1 MKQLVIGLCGRKRV
15 GKDSIA
21 NHLADTYGFTQTSFA
36 APIKAGLVAMLKDY
50 SYVTPDIFERADLK
64 EKPIPCLG
72 DGTITPR
79 HLMVTLGTEWG
90 RDQVANDLWTR
101 GLLLRL
107 PRLFMRGHRLVVVSD
122 VRFRNEALALQN
134 DGAVLWHIT
143 RPGFGSDNT
152 HRSEQETLDDL
163 CTEHIQND
171 GTLQD
176 LRARVD
182 NAVAMLYATGKMP
195 N

>member
-134 DGAVLWHIT
+134 DGAVLWHVT
-143 RPGFGSDNT
+143 RSGLPDDNA

-182 NAVAMLYATGKMP
+182 NAVSMLYVSGKMP